1 MSAGQLREAVCAIY
15 QERRH
20 LAATLRDTK
29 SVIGKLERV
38 LGCMVHVVFVFFY
51 LFIFNVDVTKAWLVR
66 ACTWGA
72 AEGSGWCVNGAAA
85 AVAAL
90 EMHLSNSA
98 PPPPNARP
106 QSFSS
111 IILAFVFVFGN
122 SLKTVFECVVWLFVV
137 HPFDGEG
144 G

>member
-98 PPPPNARP
+98 PPPPPTPARSP
-106 QSFSS
+106 SPPSS
-111 IILAFVFVFGN
+111 SPL
-122 SLKTVFECVVWLFVV
+122 SLSLETL
-137 HPFDGEG
+137 
-144 G
+144 